1 MPGRRCIRRYLLSLA
16 RNRDAADEDPVLGL
30 PPPPVAAAS
39 AGTGGRR
46 QEPQHPPP
54 VPPVNARMLAA
65 AVTLNAIRA
74 KRMPTCLII
83 IPPKYEATSWYIGKH
98 IGIF

>member
-1 MPGRRCIRRYLLSLA
+1 MQFYLY
-16 RNRDAADEDPVLGL
+16 
-30 PPPPVAAAS
+30 S
-39 AGTGGRR
+39 AGAVSTSDCWQ

-74 KRMPTCLII
+74 KRMPTCLTI
-83 IPPKYEATSWYIGKH
+83 IPPKYEATSNHIGKQS
-98 IGIF
+98 GIY

>member
-1 MPGRRCIRRYLLSLA
+1 MQFYLY
-16 RNRDAADEDPVLGL
+16 
-30 PPPPVAAAS
+30 S
-39 AGTGGRR
+39 AGAVSTSDCWQ

-83 IPPKYEATSWYIGKH
+83 IPPKYEATPKH
-98 IGIF
+98 IGKQSGIF

>member
-1 MPGRRCIRRYLLSLA
+1 MQFYLY
-16 RNRDAADEDPVLGL
+16 
-30 PPPPVAAAS
+30 S
-39 AGTGGRR
+39 AGAVSASDCWQ

-74 KRMPTCLII
+74 KRMPACLII